1 MKRTDQQTVAKLR
14 GDIMVLLISC
24 LVAFSHYFQAYV
36 IKIRLLLT
44 VTLKNS
50 EVFTLNLNTL
60 ASGVHKKVIHTYI
73 LKQTCSYKLQLYQ
86 SKHDHLMD
94 IRS

>member
-1 MKRTDQQTVAKLR
+1 
-14 GDIMVLLISC
+14 MVLLISC